1 MAALQARAQ
10 GGFVTYMHPNGTT
23 PDIFDTNLGAKE
35 SPVTAALGALDA
47 LDIMPYDG
55 AWPLYYS
62 LLNAGFKIS
71 PGAGTDAFTNWRGI
85 NRVPGSSRAYVEV
98 GGAMDW
104 DRWLTRYR
112 EGRAFATTGP
122 LLTFTVN
129 GQPMGSEIRAT
140 AGQPYRARI
149 AFEAT
154 SQYPLER
161 IELIQNGNVIET
173 RDILPNTTSA
183 RLEKEVM
190 VSNSSWFA
198 ARAWG
203 RPVRGSIDGQ
213 TPKAHTGV
221 VYVNVG
227 GQPTLIR
234 EDIDLMIRW
243 VDRLWAYLVERDNF
257 GPNDNQARAKQM
269 IDQARAHYVEKLA
282 RSR

>member
-1 MAALQARAQ
+1 
-10 GGFVTYMHPNGTT
+10 
-23 PDIFDTNLGAKE
+23 
-35 SPVTAALGALDA
+35 
-47 LDIMPYDG
+47 
-55 AWPLYYS
+55 
-62 LLNAGFKIS
+62 
-71 PGAGTDAFTNWRGI
+71 
-85 NRVPGSSRAYVEV
+85 
-98 GGAMDW
+98 
-104 DRWLTRYR
+104 
-112 EGRAFATTGP
+112 
-122 LLTFTVN
+122 
-129 GQPMGSEIRAT
+129 
-140 AGQPYRARI
+140 
-149 AFEAT
+149 
-154 SQYPLER
+154 
-161 IELIQNGNVIET
+161 
-173 RDILPNTTSA
+173 
-183 RLEKEVM
+183 M

-203 RPVRGSIDGQ
+203 RPVRGAIDGQ